1 MAIDAEL
8 AEVLQADQGILDAFG
23 MSVVSAENGVCVID
37 CTVPASLV
45 NAGGFAHGS
54 IAFSIMDTAC
64 AYAIRSK
71 GRRGVTS
78 NANVTY
84 VKGGAANSKLSGEVR
99 VVSLTRRVASLRGEV
114 HLHESGQ
121 SEPAL
126 AAHGTFVFQLASD

>member
-1 MAIDAEL
+1 MDAEL

-23 MSVVSAENGVCVID
+23 MSVVSAEDGVCVID
-37 CTVPASLV
+37 CTVPSALV

-84 VKGGAANSKLSGEVR
+84 VKGGEANSKLSGEVR

-121 SEPAL
+121 SEPTL